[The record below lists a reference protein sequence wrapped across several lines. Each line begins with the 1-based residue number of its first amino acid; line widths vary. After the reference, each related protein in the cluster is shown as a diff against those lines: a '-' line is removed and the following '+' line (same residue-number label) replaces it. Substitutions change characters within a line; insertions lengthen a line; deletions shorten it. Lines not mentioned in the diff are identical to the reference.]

1 MIITVPILVLQTL
14 SIQFQ
19 PALPRD
25 KLSAISRVRM
35 SNAVKVSPLH
45 VLLSTSLPHC
55 SSEIDHPTQELQETT
70 LPARITR
77 LISSDALHASAEAAA
92 LPGYVLL
99 SLSLNVVQVILAFSE
114 AFWPE
119 GFFDVVCTDCFIP
132 EFWVTSYASKAGSS
146 TAVHCMTG
154 FIAGKRAEDL
164 SALRPSN
171 IITNALNQLDQ
182 MFGEPHLHST
192 LHLSSHCEVQ
202 RSFSCNILLSRCKP
216 CWQCLSSCTL
226 VILHSVMSKNFA
238 KLNPEDR
245 KL

>member
-1 MIITVPILVLQTL
+1 MIITVPILVLQTQ
-14 SIQFQ
+14 SIQFH

-25 KLSAISRVRM
+25 KLSAISRIRM
-35 SNAVKVSPLH
+35 SNAVKVSSLH
-45 VLLSTSLPHC
+45 GALLTGLPHC
-55 SSEIDHPTQELQETT
+55 SLETGHPTHELHETT
-70 LPARITR
+70 LPASITR
-77 LISSDALHASAEAAA
+77 LIFSDALHAPAEAAT

-99 SLSLNVVQVILAFSE
+99 TLSSTLLQVILAFSE

-171 IITNALNQLDQ
+171 IITKSLNQLDQ
-182 MFGEPHLHST
+182 IFGEPCLQST
-192 LHLSSHCEVQ
+192 LHLSSQCEVQ
-202 RSFSCNILLSRCKP
+202 R
-216 CWQCLSSCTL
+216 
-226 VILHSVMSKNFA
+226 
-238 KLNPEDR
+238 
-245 KL
+245 